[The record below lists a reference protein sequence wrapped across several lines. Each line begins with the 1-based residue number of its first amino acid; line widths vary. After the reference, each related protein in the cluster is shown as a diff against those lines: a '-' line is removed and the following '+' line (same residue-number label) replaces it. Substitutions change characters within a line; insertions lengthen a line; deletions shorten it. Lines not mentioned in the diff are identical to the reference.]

1 MRRKIT
7 LIVIL
12 ILFISAIVSGIIWS
26 IAPQLFLQSTDES
39 HDSMLP
45 EVQRIKY
52 HVLEGQIEHTYETD
66 AQVISGMPEIYIT
79 EVRLDNI
86 SDSDFSLKKNK
97 GDSIGPNEIL
107 YVYGNETHTVDF
119 NGLITDIIYE
129 GGENGKSVTIRLL
142 NYDNLFISANI
153 GMEKIDKITYDT
165 PVKVIFNGS
174 EAQAKIDT
182 IGYEITDEK
191 LPVNIYL
198 PMKLYPGTP
207 VKLVFTLEI
216 KEAGMYVPSEAVFSD
231 GEEYYVY
238 IETENEPEKTPVTV
252 GQRFSSEED
261 GNSFEYIEILSGVSN
276 KDVLIVEKVDYSGRQ
291 LKESL
296 KNE

>member
-1 MRRKIT
+1 
-7 LIVIL
+7 
-12 ILFISAIVSGIIWS
+12 
-26 IAPQLFLQSTDES
+26 
-39 HDSMLP
+39 
-45 EVQRIKY
+45 
-52 HVLEGQIEHTYETD
+52 
-66 AQVISGMPEIYIT
+66 
-79 EVRLDNI
+79 
-86 SDSDFSLKKNK
+86 
-97 GDSIGPNEIL
+97 
-107 YVYGNETHTVDF
+107 
-119 NGLITDIIYE
+119 
-129 GGENGKSVTIRLL
+129 
-142 NYDNLFISANI
+142 
-153 GMEKIDKITYDT
+153 
-165 PVKVIFNGS
+165 
-174 EAQAKIDT
+174 
-182 IGYEITDEK
+182 
-191 LPVNIYL
+191 
-198 PMKLYPGTP
+198 MKLYPGTP

>member
-12 ILFISAIVSGIIWS
+12 ILLISAIVLGIIWS
-26 IAPQLFLQSTDES
+26 IAPQLFSQSADES
-39 HDSMLP
+39 NDSIQP
-45 EVQRIKY
+45 EVQRVKY

-97 GDSIGPNEIL
+97 GDLITPKEIL
-107 YVYGNETHTVDF
+107 YVYGKETHTVDF
-119 NGLITDIIYE
+119 NGLITDIVYE
-129 GGENGKSVTIRLL
+129 NDENGKSVTIRLL
-142 NYDNLFISANI
+142 NYDNLFITANI
-153 GMEKIDKITYDT
+153 GMDKIDKITYDT

-182 IGYEITDEK
+182 IGYEITDET
-191 LPVNIYL
+191 LPVNISL

-216 KEAGMYVPSEAVFSD
+216 KEVGMYVPSEAVYSD

-238 IETENEPEKTPVTV
+238 IETEDELKKTPITV

-261 GNSFEYIEILSGVSN
+261 GNNFEYIEILSGVSS

>member
-1 MRRKIT
+1 M
-7 LIVIL
+7 
-12 ILFISAIVSGIIWS
+12 
-26 IAPQLFLQSTDES
+26 
-39 HDSMLP
+39 
-45 EVQRIKY
+45 
-52 HVLEGQIEHTYETD
+52 
-66 AQVISGMPEIYIT
+66 
-79 EVRLDNI
+79 
-86 SDSDFSLKKNK
+86 KKNK

-142 NYDNLFISANI
+142 NYANLFISANI